1 MNKFSSIRKDWSL
14 IETLIEEDRRILEIL
29 MDKLDQKLA
38 FELGSEIL
46 NKKRND
52 IYKIKIKD

>member
-1 MNKFSSIRKDWSL
+1 
-14 IETLIEEDRRILEIL
+14 

-52 IYKIKIKD
+52 IYKIKIKDWPSLTLFLAIQLAWVS